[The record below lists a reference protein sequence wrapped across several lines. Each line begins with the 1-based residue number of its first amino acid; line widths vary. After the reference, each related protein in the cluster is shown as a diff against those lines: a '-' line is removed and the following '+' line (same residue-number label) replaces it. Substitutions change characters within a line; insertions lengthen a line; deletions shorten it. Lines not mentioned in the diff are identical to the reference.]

1 MTLSW
6 SRLGGAFVRAPEEK
20 SRDGA
25 TPSGSLHSDLLELSC
40 VVGGDIEGMSPF
52 RFHRSGLVR
61 FMTCTL
67 AQEDCVEI
75 YHALGHVH
83 ARNLQL
89 RIGYN
94 GEGLA
99 NGEVILSKG
108 EAQTVYR
115 ALTDRHERILRG
127 AYDAYPGEVMTFGS
141 ITFELLEYV
150 RQALAKIGFLGE
162 NLATES
168 DRPLKTA

>member
-1 MTLSW
+1 
-6 SRLGGAFVRAPEEK
+6 
-20 SRDGA
+20 
-25 TPSGSLHSDLLELSC
+25 
-40 VVGGDIEGMSPF
+40 
-52 RFHRSGLVR
+52 
-61 FMTCTL
+61 MTCTL

-108 EAQTVYR
+108 EAQTIYR